1 VSAPTTAVM
10 SSATSGERADDGG
23 DVERYERLRRCALGG
38 DPDGH
43 RFGLALLERRGVSA
57 WARAWQTTMPAPP
70 SPRPAVE
77 APAGADELVGVLAS
91 MALACL
97 AGR

>member
-1 VSAPTTAVM
+1 VEA
-10 SSATSGERADDGG
+10 SGELAADG

-43 RFGLALLERRGVSA
+43 RFGLALLERGGVAA
-57 WARAWQTTMPAPP
+57 WARAWQTTTSS
-70 SPRPAVE
+70 SPLPPAVE
-77 APAGADELVGVLAS
+77 APAGADELVDVLAT

>member
-1 VSAPTTAVM
+1 MEA
-10 SSATSGERADDGG
+10 SGELAGDG

-43 RFGLALLERRGVSA
+43 RFGLALLERRGVAA
-57 WARAWQTTMPAPP
+57 WARAWQTTTP
-70 SPRPAVE
+70 SSPLPPAVE
-77 APAGADELVGVLAS
+77 VPAGADELVDVLAT

>member
-1 VSAPTTAVM
+1 MEA
-10 SSATSGERADDGG
+10 SGELAGDG
-23 DVERYERLRRCALGG
+23 DVERYERLRRAALGG

-43 RFGLALLERRGVSA
+43 RFGLALLERRGVAA
-57 WARAWQTTMPAPP
+57 WARAWQTTTP
-70 SPRPAVE
+70 SSPLPPAVE
-77 APAGADELVGVLAS
+77 ASAGADEIVDLLAT

>member
-1 VSAPTTAVM
+1 MEA
-10 SSATSGERADDGG
+10 SGELAGDG

-43 RFGLALLERRGVSA
+43 RFGLALLERRGVAA
-57 WARAWQTTMPAPP
+57 WARAWQTTTP
-70 SPRPAVE
+70 SSPLRPAVE
-77 APAGADELVGVLAS
+77 APAGADELVDVLAT

>member
-1 VSAPTTAVM
+1 MEA
-10 SSATSGERADDGG
+10 SGELAGDG

-43 RFGLALLERRGVSA
+43 RFGLALLERRGVAA
-57 WARAWQTTMPAPP
+57 WARAWQTTTP
-70 SPRPAVE
+70 SSSLPPAVE
-77 APAGADELVGVLAS
+77 APAGADEIVDVLAT

>member
-1 VSAPTTAVM
+1 VEA
-10 SSATSGERADDGG
+10 SGELAGDG

-43 RFGLALLERRGVSA
+43 RFGLALLERRGVAA
-57 WARAWQTTMPAPP
+57 WARAWQTTTPSSPLPP
-70 SPRPAVE
+70 PVE
-77 APAGADELVGVLAS
+77 APAGADEIVDVLAT

-97 AGR
+97 AGS

>member
-1 VSAPTTAVM
+1 VEA
-10 SSATSGERADDGG
+10 SGERAGG
-23 DVERYERLRRCALGG
+23 GGEVERYERLRACALGG

-43 RFGLALLERRGVSA
+43 RFGLALLERRGVAA
-57 WARAWQTTMPAPP
+57 WARAWQTTMPAP
-70 SPRPAVE
+70 SPPPARPALGPTPD
-77 APAGADELVGVLAS
+77 ARELVGVLAT